1 MKRSMIF
8 TMLSLAIVCISL
20 ISWQL
25 SKRQT
30 PQEIRIGSFSTAIDY
45 APYLIAKERG
55 DIDRS
60 MSNLGKTVSYLEFQ
74 SLPSIN
80 EALAT
85 GNVDFVFEA
94 APPAII
100 GKSAGIP
107 IKIIGIGATLDQEII
122 VHYESNIT
130 TVEQLSGKKIGVLAG
145 TSSNYGILKSLE
157 VAGLPATDVEVID
170 MSPPDGK
177 AAFASNQID
186 AWAIWPPFVEQ
197 ELVAGTGKVL
207 VGGDAQIQSVIVAR
221 EAILV
226 DPKVSQELLAVIERT
241 KSWMLSN
248 PTEAQEMVAEILDLP
263 IEVVNLAWVKHNWSA
278 SINDNVIDDLSNKS
292 IFLHETGVVDNLV
305 NVRDD
310 LISK

>member
-1 MKRSMIF
+1 MKRSTVFAI
-8 TMLSLAIVCISL
+8 LSLAIICISL
-20 ISWQL
+20 ISWQM

-30 PQEIRIGSFSTAIDY
+30 PNEIRIGSFSTAIDY

-55 DIDRS
+55 DIERS

-107 IKIIGIGATLDQEII
+107 IRIIGIGATLDQEII
-122 VHYESNIT
+122 VHSKSDIN
-130 TVEQLSGKKIGVLAG
+130 TVEDLSGKKIGVLAG

-157 VAGLPATDVEVID
+157 AAGVPAKNVDIID

-197 ELVAGTGKVL
+197 ELVAGTGRVL

-226 DPKVSQELLAVIERT
+226 DPKVSQEFLAVIERT

-248 PTEAQEMVAEILDLP
+248 PTEAKQMTAEVLDLP
-263 IEVVNLAWVKHNWSA
+263 LEVVNLAWEKHDWSA
-278 SINDNVIDDLSNKS
+278 SINDTVIDDLSNKAT
-292 IFLHETGVVDNLV
+292 FLYDIGVVDNLV